1 MLAAPAVAR
10 VCSGIDCDAMYS
22 NALATYAFHGIGMEP
37 NGMHT
42 IGMDTCGF
50 VAGAPRS
57 VLTQQDRMLLRFGSS
72 RDQCQARGGQPNDG
86 EKGLFAPTCALPFAA
101 R

>member
-1 MLAAPAVAR
+1 MRRPPPRR
-10 VCSGIDCDAMYS
+10 VCSGIDCDAIDS
-22 NALATYAFHGIGMEP
+22 SAFDTYAFHWIGMEP
-37 NGMHT
+37 IGMHTIGMHT

-57 VLTQQDRMLLRFGSS
+57 VLMQQDRAL
-72 RDQCQARGGQPNDG
+72 QPRVGDG
-86 EKGLFAPTCALPFAA
+86 DSP